1 MKDNSLLILGDVIGK
16 NIFWIIVPL
25 GTIGNLLII
34 AYFLK
39 INFPTTLRRMS
50 LYHYLIIQ
58 LAIVDLVTSITTPAT
73 INEFHEP
80 TWNLENFWCTIGYPL
95 FMAIPPYASCWV
107 LVLISYERYRS
118 ITRPFAKRGTKC
130 KYSIVV
136 FMILVVIMVSVIPF
150 TRTKFTVVEN
160 SNNRDNHNTNSD
172 SNNNNTTNVT
182 SNKNTNNTNYNIS
195 NTNSTIIYSSMINI
209 DTSHDK
215 SSSNSTNST
224 YDNNTTTKTNKNY
237 RCIEGKEKFTPTNY
251 IFYALSRRALDCF
264 IPASLM
270 YLFYC
275 RIRNWMNQE
284 VNNLPLTDES
294 KKRNRVALRT
304 LRNLIIVY
312 IACVFPGRIVVA
324 GIHIDDNYQT
334 EGRRDY
340 FNLVHE
346 LFSLVSLFNNVV
358 NVFVYA
364 AMIKDFRKFILS
376 IFTFG
381 LGCFKEILSA

>member
-1 MKDNSLLILGDVIGK
+1 
-16 NIFWIIVPL
+16 
-25 GTIGNLLII
+25 
-34 AYFLK
+34 
-39 INFPTTLRRMS
+39 
-50 LYHYLIIQ
+50 
-58 LAIVDLVTSITTPAT
+58 
-73 INEFHEP
+73 
-80 TWNLENFWCTIGYPL
+80 
-95 FMAIPPYASCWV
+95 
-107 LVLISYERYRS
+107 
-118 ITRPFAKRGTKC
+118 
-130 KYSIVV
+130 
-136 FMILVVIMVSVIPF
+136 
-150 TRTKFTVVEN
+150 
-160 SNNRDNHNTNSD
+160 
-172 SNNNNTTNVT
+172 
-182 SNKNTNNTNYNIS
+182 
-195 NTNSTIIYSSMINI
+195 
-209 DTSHDK
+209 
-215 SSSNSTNST
+215 
-224 YDNNTTTKTNKNY
+224 
-237 RCIEGKEKFTPTNY
+237 
-251 IFYALSRRALDCF
+251 
-264 IPASLM
+264 
-270 YLFYC
+270 
-275 RIRNWMNQE
+275 MNQE